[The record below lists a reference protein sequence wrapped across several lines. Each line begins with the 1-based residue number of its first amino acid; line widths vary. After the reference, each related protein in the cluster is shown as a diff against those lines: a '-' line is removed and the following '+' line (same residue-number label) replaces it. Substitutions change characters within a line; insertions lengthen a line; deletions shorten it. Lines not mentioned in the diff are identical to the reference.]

1 MLIRS
6 IAVGVAAVAM
16 MSSVAQAADL
26 IIPTTPAPIME
37 SAGFS
42 WDGLY
47 IGARGGYNG
56 YNGSTYG
63 VIGGVVGANFIVAD
77 PILLGAEVTADYI
90 WNNTT
95 SAGEYFFNLKAGA
108 VVTDSV
114 LIYALGG
121 VGNYATAGTNAGV
134 YQLGGGVELAVTDA
148 ITVRGE
154 LVGQGDFDGANDAF
168 FEGAKATVGVFY
180 HF

>member
-47 IGARGGYNG
+47 IGARGGFNTYTG
-56 YNGSTYG
+56 TSYG
-63 VIGGVVGANFIVAD
+63 VVGGVVGANFIVAD

-90 WNNTT
+90 WSNAT
-95 SAGEYFFNLKAGA
+95 SAGEYFFNLKGGA

-121 VGNYATAGTNAGV
+121 VGTYSTGGVNTNL
-134 YQLGGGVELAVTDA
+134 YQLGGGVEVAVTDA

-154 LVGQGDFDGANDAF
+154 LVGQGDFDGAADPF